1 MKLRILSVGKA
12 TTGPTAEL
20 INEYQKRLP
29 KHWQLAWEFLPTS
42 DKAKESERLLRMLGT
57 SFVVLLDERGSLYT
71 NQQLADLFET
81 LQNDGTKELCIIIGG
96 AFGVNDE
103 VIKRVDAVWSF
114 SPLVFPHQLMRIL
127 LTEQLYRTADILAGG
142 KYHHN

>member
-1 MKLRILSVGKA
+1 MKLRILSVGKVA
-12 TTGPTAEL
+12 TSPTAEL
-20 INEYQKRLP
+20 IYEYQKRLP
-29 KHWQLAWEFLPTS
+29 KHWQLTWEFLPTS
-42 DKAKESERLLRMLGT
+42 VKTKESDQILRKLGAA
-57 SFVVLLDERGSLYT
+57 FVVLLDERGSLYT

-96 AFGVNDE
+96 AFGVSDE
-103 VIKRVDAVWSF
+103 VIKRADAVWSF
-114 SPLVFPHQLMRIL
+114 SPLVFPHQLMRVL